1 MAGREQKGRWPTTV
15 PLHIDPDRTV
25 SPDAHLETKTHMCS
39 SPPVRGVSQVCAW
52 ERPLPALTGASGTQ
66 KAHAETSS
74 MSAPSTI
81 STHCLTVMKL
91 RKLAVPVSCNPPPS
105 REL

>member
-52 ERPLPALTGASGTQ
+52 ERPLPALTGHQGFKRHMQ
-66 KAHAETSS
+66 K
-74 MSAPSTI
+74 P
-81 STHCLTVMKL
+81 
-91 RKLAVPVSCNPPPS
+91 AVCQPLP
-105 REL
+105 LYQHTALQ